1 MAVQFP
7 PKAPRDLVYL
17 VFCLLFLGGIFA
29 YYTMAYS
36 PRDAELA
43 AVQSHIGQLEQ
54 SNQRAKAELAK
65 GSVNDLR
72 AQALRYQQNLQLMRQ
87 LVPTSNEV
95 PALLEQVSTAARR
108 VNLELDGVDPEP
120 VIAGDQFDTYRYQ
133 ISVVGDYHAL
143 AAFLTNVGSLT
154 RIVAPVNLKLAP
166 VAQTGPTRENPAN
179 RNRSVLSSKF
189 EIQTYVAKGAGATDE
204 PIHARPPR
212 PGAKP

>member
-1 MAVQFP
+1 M
-7 PKAPRDLVYL
+7 LYLLLCL
-17 VFCLLFLGGIFA
+17 VFFGGIFA
-29 YYTMAYS
+29 YWTMAYS
-36 PRDAELA
+36 PREAELA

-87 LVPTSNEV
+87 LVPTTNEV

-120 VIAGDQFDTYRYQ
+120 VINGDQFDTYRYQ
-133 ISVVGDYHAL
+133 ISVIGDYHAL

-166 VAQTGPTRENPAN
+166 LGNSTAAGAKTPTRNK
-179 RNRSVLSSKF
+179 SVLSSKF
-189 EIQTYVAKGAGATDE
+189 EIQTYVAKGGGVAEDQ
-204 PIHARPPR
+204 PR
-212 PGAKP
+212 GHLSKPGAKP

>member
-1 MAVQFP
+1 MQFP
-7 PKAPRDLVYL
+7 PKTARDLAYL
-17 VFCLLFLGGIFA
+17 AFCLLCFGGIFA
-29 YYTMAYS
+29 FYTMVYS
-36 PRDAELA
+36 PKEAELA

-54 SNQRAKAELAK
+54 NNQRAKAELAK

-95 PALLEQVSTAARR
+95 PALIEQVSTAARR
-108 VNLELDGVDPEP
+108 VNLELDGIDPEP

-166 VAQTGPTRENPAN
+166 VQQQGPGSRAPS
-179 RNRSVLSSKF
+179 RNRSSLSSKF
-189 EIQTYVAKGAGATDE
+189 EIQTYVAKGAGASVDQ
-204 PIHARPPR
+204 PVHGRPPK
-212 PGAKP
+212 PGAKS

>member
-1 MAVQFP
+1 MQFP
-7 PKAPRDLVYL
+7 PKSPRDLAYLALCL
-17 VFCLLFLGGIFA
+17 VFFGGIFA
-29 YYTMAYS
+29 FYTMVYS
-36 PRDAELA
+36 PKESELA

-95 PALLEQVSTAARR
+95 PALIEQVSTAARR
-108 VNLELDGVDPEP
+108 VNLELDGIDPEP

-133 ISVVGDYHAL
+133 ISVIGDYHAL

-166 VAQTGPTRENPAN
+166 LAQQGPGARAAS
-179 RNRSVLSSKF
+179 RNKSALSSKF
-189 EIQTYVAKGAGATDE
+189 EIQTYVAKGAGASVDQSV
-204 PIHARPPR
+204 HGRPPK
-212 PGAKP
+212 PGAKS